1 VDNNLSEPIVK
12 KETGQRILFDA
23 KPTSVVKVKIWNW
36 KTIFSDTLT
45 KAGEITIPLDS
56 ISNLSRK
63 FKVNLKDGNTAIGT
77 FTYIIQ

>member
-36 KTIFSDTLT
+36 KTFFSDTLT
-45 KAGEITIPLDS
+45 KAGEITIPLTS
-56 ISNLSRK
+56 ISNTSSK
-63 FKVNLKDGNTAIGT
+63 VKVNLKDGNLVIGT